1 MYNSLVKISSHRVKM
16 ALKRML
22 FLVEI
27 NLAREQSDFSI
38 YSQTMTRIKDE
49 FVQQIRPRSKDFLET
64 MVWTFLILK
73 EDAW

>member
-1 MYNSLVKISSHRVKM
+1 MYDSLVKISSHRVKM

-49 FVQQIRPRSKDFLET
+49 FVQ
-64 MVWTFLILK
+64 
-73 EDAW
+73 